1 MKIRLRENQSKP
13 NLSDVNT
20 EPQSKI
26 PPLTM
31 TNIYMQIA
39 SESKHTSSFSP
50 NSPQQLKNV
59 GLGELKE
66 IRFRFQVKAM
76 DNNKRHTVDEISS
89 SSLVFLSFFKLP
101 PDHVL
106 FRNFHRHEASI
117 GELGSLTNMI
127 TGYNTAPHF
136 TTIQSPCFIANE
148 GKLKV
153 NFKVCEDVNS
163 VN

>member
-1 MKIRLRENQSKP
+1 M
-13 NLSDVNT
+13 
-20 EPQSKI
+20 
-26 PPLTM
+26 
-31 TNIYMQIA
+31 
-39 SESKHTSSFSP
+39 
-50 NSPQQLKNV
+50 

-76 DNNKRHTVDEISS
+76 DNNKRHTIDEISS
-89 SSLVFLSFFKLP
+89 SRLVFLSFFKLL
-101 PDHVL
+101 PDLVL

-117 GELGSLTNMI
+117 GVLGSLI
-127 TGYNTAPHF
+127 KYYYYHHF